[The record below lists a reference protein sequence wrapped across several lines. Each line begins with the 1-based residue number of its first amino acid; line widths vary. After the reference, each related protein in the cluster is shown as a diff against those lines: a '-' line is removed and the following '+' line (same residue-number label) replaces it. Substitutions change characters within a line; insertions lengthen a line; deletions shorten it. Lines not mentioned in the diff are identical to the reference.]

1 MHQDVSR
8 NDAVMPT
15 TAVASHFASSIE
27 VQSWSKSKIMVCES
41 HEGSPQNGWEMLG
54 NSDMENCQKLM
65 VYDYMCDRV

>member
-27 VQSWSKSKIMVCES
+27 VQSWSKSKIMVCVS
-41 HEGSPQNGWEMLG
+41 HMKDPLKMDGKCWEILTWK
-54 NSDMENCQKLM
+54 KLSKTDG
-65 VYDYMCDRV
+65 V